1 MPRSASK
8 HAATLVSAQP
18 WAITPESM
26 LRSIQLPAVWCLPP
40 PPPRC
45 VVLTSAVGLHAV
57 CSACIRQNLNFQE
70 RSGSPACPVCRAPCD
85 NRDLQANLSLREL
98 VEGYA
103 AARPAL
109 LRLLRS
115 TEQQLAAASRQQ
127 PRRRVGKRAAAAEP
141 EAELEEDG
149 EGRGA
154 AEVAPR
160 RSFRRSTAAAAA
172 AAADTAG
179 PAARRPESQAGQAT
193 QRLDLRADC
202 SEQVA
207 AAVAPRRRLRSRA
220 YADALPASAAEVI
233 GDSDCEESPPAQQ
246 QSDDADG
253 QPESDYCIEVLDSG
267 SDGAALSSGE
277 EFAAS
282 EREDSE
288 ASEGLLS
295 SPSPPDK
302 RRRRS
307 RSQSQRGDARR
318 QSMQQRQGKGRGSEA
333 AAGGGGHS
341 QGATDAPPVRPLLV
355 VVVVVGAPFPFI
367 GQCCLWI
374 AFSRKAFLWIRF

>member
-1 MPRSASK
+1 MERKRYHLTLDGTRVQGATTRSAPQMER
-8 HAATLVSAQP
+8 AQETEFLGETRFLEP
-18 WAITPESM
+18 NLKIAPFPSF
-26 LRSIQLPAVWCLPP
+26 
-40 PPPRC
+40 
-45 VVLTSAVGLHAV
+45 VVPTRHGA
-57 CSACIRQNLNFQE
+57 CSEN
-70 RSGSPACPVCRAPCD
+70 S
-85 NRDLQANLSLREL
+85 
-98 VEGYA
+98 
-103 AARPAL
+103 
-109 LRLLRS
+109 
-115 TEQQLAAASRQQ
+115 
-127 PRRRVGKRAAAAEP
+127 
-141 EAELEEDG
+141 

-318 QSMQQRQGKGRGSEA
+318 QSMQQRQGKGRGQR
-333 AAGGGGHS
+333 
-341 QGATDAPPVRPLLV
+341 QGR
-355 VVVVVGAPFPFI
+355 GR
-367 GQCCLWI
+367 GQGQGQG
-374 AFSRKAFLWIRF
+374 KGKG